1 MCSWGAGLG
10 VLAPCFFG
18 STQRTIV
25 LDRLIPTPQ
34 TPGSCWWAEG
44 TDRSPRDTP
53 RQSPSLVLWW
63 VHPWARGPILS
74 SSPRSRNRDSEES
87 VPSKE
92 KAFGDLSNCAD
103 ISEAHAAPPS
113 PIPLPRASHAQLPQL
128 VLPLG
133 LSVQLWAQALA
144 GPASRQWD
152 TETFCGIP
160 SPSATPRRSAE
171 MGAPQRD
178 HGSGTGRQAGL
189 QRNGETCHL
198 YRNASKVQAKQGE
211 GGGPENGRK

>member
-34 TPGSCWWAEG
+34 TPGSCWRAEG
-44 TDRSPRDTP
+44 TDRSPWDIP

-63 VHPWARGPILS
+63 VHPWAHGPTLS

-92 KAFGDLSNCAD
+92 KAFGNLSNCAD
-103 ISEAHAAPPS
+103 ISEAHAAPSSPYPLTQGLTCPAPPTGPS
-113 PIPLPRASHAQLPQL
+113 PWAVSAAVGPGFGRPSFKTVGHRNILWHPLSLRHTQE
-128 VLPLG
+128 V
-133 LSVQLWAQALA
+133 
-144 GPASRQWD
+144 SRD
-152 TETFCGIP
+152 
-160 SPSATPRRSAE
+160 
-171 MGAPQRD
+171 
-178 HGSGTGRQAGL
+178 
-189 QRNGETCHL
+189 
-198 YRNASKVQAKQGE
+198 
-211 GGGPENGRK
+211 GGPPERSRLWYREAGRVAEEWRDMSPL

>member
-1 MCSWGAGLG
+1 MTDSSPLPKLQAPAGGLKALTG
-10 VLAPCFFG
+10 V
-18 STQRTIV
+18 
-25 LDRLIPTPQ
+25 
-34 TPGSCWWAEG
+34 PG
-44 TDRSPRDTP
+44 DTP

-211 GGGPENGRK
+211 GGGPESGRK

>member
-1 MCSWGAGLG
+1 MTDSSPLPKLQAPAGGLKALTG
-10 VLAPCFFG
+10 V
-18 STQRTIV
+18 
-25 LDRLIPTPQ
+25 
-34 TPGSCWWAEG
+34 PG
-44 TDRSPRDTP
+44 DTP

-160 SPSATPRRSAE
+160 SPSSTPRRSAE

-211 GGGPENGRK
+211 GGGPESGRK